1 VLHFYGSCHQLPLNH
16 DIVPDSASRL
26 LELVD
31 RLGLVR
37 ARDVAAAGIPTV
49 YLTRLV
55 RAGALE
61 RVARGLYARA
71 SSLVG
76 EHVSLAEVAKLA
88 PRGVVCL
95 LSALGFHGLGTQ
107 NPRRVWLA
115 LPHKAKP
122 PTSAPVGLVVVRMH
136 LRALAAGVVVHDV
149 DGTSVPVFDPSKT
162 IADLF
167 KFRSRVGLDVALV
180 ALRAYAGSA
189 HRDLETLR
197 RYARIDGVERVLQ
210 PYLEATAA

>member
-1 VLHFYGSCHQLPLNH
+1 VAGPTTR
-16 DIVPDSASRL
+16 RL
-26 LELVD
+26 DLVD

-37 ARDVAAAGIPTV
+37 ARYVTNAGIPTV

-55 RAGALE
+55 RASALE

-71 SSLVG
+71 SSPVG
-76 EHVSLAEVAKLA
+76 ERVSLAEVSKLA
-88 PRGVVCL
+88 PRSVVCL
-95 LSALGFHGLGTQ
+95 LSVLAFHGLGTQ

-136 LRALAAGVVVHDV
+136 PGALAAGVVRHDV
-149 DGTSVPVFDPSKT
+149 DGTPVPVFDPSKT

-167 KFRSRVGLDVALV
+167 KFRSWAGPDVALE
-180 ALRAYAGSA
+180 ALRAYAGPSW
-189 HRDLETLR
+189 T
-197 RYARIDGVERVLQ
+197 VE
-210 PYLEATAA
+210 